1 MGMWPM
7 DQARIWYLQ
16 SIASGII
23 EGEPGAYTEEM
34 FLEDYPPFK
43 NKDTGECFIPAA
55 MLRTFLAMSNDVV
68 SPERW
73 GEMWRLAVG
82 LYTAHY
88 ATLYLKTIQNSPD
101 GAKNIA
107 AAAASGQMFGV
118 VTSASLGDASVS
130 YDTSAA
136 TNLTTNWGQWNLTA
150 YGQQYAC
157 LARMVCMGGA
167 YIQ

>member
-7 DQARIWYLQ
+7 DEARIHYLQ

-23 EGEPGAYTEEM
+23 DGDPGAYTEEM
-34 FLEDYPPFK
+34 FLEDFPPFK
-43 NKDTGECFIPAA
+43 NKETGESFITPS
-55 MLRTFLAMSNDVV
+55 MMRTFLRMCNDVV

-73 GEMWRLAVG
+73 GEEWRLAAG
-82 LYTAHY
+82 LFVAHY
-88 ATLYLKTIQNSPD
+88 ATLYLKTIQNNPNGS
-101 GAKNIA
+101 ANIA